1 MEKNRCFC
9 RCFHDPLPRC
19 PFVSLENRKHW
30 LYTLIIQP
38 AAQSSQATGPL
49 INRIWAVDEQNNL
62 VRHGILALAGVIL
75 LTLSAKVSVPFY
87 PVPMTLQTL
96 AVLLIGAAYGWRLG
110 MITVVL
116 YLAQGFFGAPVF
128 ANTPPAVAGPLYF
141 MGPTAGFLMGFILSA
156 GIVGYAV
163 EKGASDSLL
172 KLAGVMLLAQ
182 VVVFTLGYLWLGF
195 FASLANGATGVGA
208 ARAWSVI
215 QTFMLGDLLKTGIAV
230 MLVSVFARKT
240 AR

>member
-1 MEKNRCFC
+1 MTS
-9 RCFHDPLPRC
+9 
-19 PFVSLENRKHW
+19 V
-30 LYTLIIQP
+30 
-38 AAQSSQATGPL
+38 AVSQATGPL
-49 INRIWAVDEQNNL
+49 INRVWAANGANSL
-62 VRHGILALAGVIL
+62 LRHGVLALAGVAL

-141 MGPTAGFLMGFILSA
+141 MGPTAGFLMGFVLSA

-163 EKGASDSLL
+163 EKGASQSFI
-172 KLAGVMLLAQ
+172 KLAGAMLLAQ
-182 VVVFTLGYLWLGF
+182 IVVFSLGTLWLGF

-215 QTFMLGDLLKTGIAV
+215 QNFMLGDLLKTGIAV
-230 MLVSVFARKT
+230 MLVNVFARRT
-240 AR
+240 AL

>member
-1 MEKNRCFC
+1 MTSVA
-9 RCFHDPLPRC
+9 
-19 PFVSLENRKHW
+19 VSQ
-30 LYTLIIQP
+30 T
-38 AAQSSQATGPL
+38 TGPL
-49 INRIWAVDEQNNL
+49 INRIWATEGQSSL
-62 VRHGILALAGVIL
+62 LRHGVLAILGVAL

-163 EKGASDSLL
+163 EKGAGQSIL
-172 KLAGVMLLAQ
+172 KLAGAMLLAQ
-182 VVVFTLGYLWLGF
+182 AAVFTLGYIWLGF
-195 FASLANGATGVGA
+195 FASLASGATGAGA
-208 ARAWSVI
+208 ARAWTVI
-215 QTFMLGDLLKTGIAV
+215 QNFMLGDLLKTGIAV
-230 MLVSVFARKT
+230 MLVAVFDRKT